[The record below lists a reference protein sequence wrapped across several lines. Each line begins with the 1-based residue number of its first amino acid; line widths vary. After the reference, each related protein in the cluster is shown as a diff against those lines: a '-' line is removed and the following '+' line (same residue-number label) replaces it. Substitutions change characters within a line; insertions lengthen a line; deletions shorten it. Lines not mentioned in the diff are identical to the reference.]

1 MQCEPKYNEL
11 IDKYFDEEVTS
22 QEKLEL
28 YRHIEKCATCRE
40 HVIQLRKAIA
50 FVQSASHIE
59 APADFTKNV
68 MASLP
73 KKKTTSKWKFQLRK
87 HPLMT
92 AAAVFFLLMTA
103 SVFSMWFDKQ
113 EGISV
118 SGPGNV
124 VVDHESGQVIVP
136 EGVVVKGDLTVRN
149 GELVVDGEV
158 QGDVLLVNSK
168 PYMASVGNVTG
179 EISEV
184 NQVLEWIWYHV
195 KTFFTEVISI
205 TNR

>member
-1 MQCEPKYNEL
+1 MP
-11 IDKYFDEEVTS
+11 VS
-22 QEKLEL
+22 
-28 YRHIEKCATCRE
+28 
-40 HVIQLRKAIA
+40 
-50 FVQSASHIE
+50 SHIE

-124 VVDHESGQVIVP
+124 TSAIRLVSSGDMF
-136 EGVVVKGDLTVRN
+136 EH
-149 GELVVDGEV
+149 
-158 QGDVLLVNSK
+158 
-168 PYMASVGNVTG
+168 
-179 EISEV
+179 
-184 NQVLEWIWYHV
+184 IWV
-195 KTFFTEVISI
+195 STE
-205 TNR
+205 RADMM